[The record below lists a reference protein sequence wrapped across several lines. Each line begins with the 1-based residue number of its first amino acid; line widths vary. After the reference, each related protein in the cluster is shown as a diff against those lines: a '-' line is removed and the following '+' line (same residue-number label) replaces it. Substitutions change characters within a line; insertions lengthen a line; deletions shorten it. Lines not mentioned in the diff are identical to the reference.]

1 MPSEEVQV
9 QSSWSWTTVACTWE
23 SLGIAVVVGTL
34 IYILARSVFDTI
46 FFVVLAIILFVG
58 IVWAYLRCC
67 AGGSSSKSDA
77 GEYQPIPN
85 SAAV

>member
-1 MPSEEVQV
+1 MDVVSRCTSV
-9 QSSWSWTTVACTWE
+9 TFTWE
-23 SLGIAVVVGTL
+23 GLAITIVVGTL

-46 FFVVLAIILFVG
+46 FFVILAIILFAG

-67 AGGSSSKSDA
+67 AGSSSKSDD
-77 GEYQPIPN
+77 YQAIPTD